1 MYRRRAISERYIP
14 NFNLTPL
21 LIFIFL
27 KVAGIKSS
35 FGEMLLLIAI
45 HFHSNQISAIGE
57 LVSTTIGIK
66 LPIRI
71 NDLNR
76 IKNIFTTDIFTE
88 QTVAAHAVK
97 VPVTRKLNS
106 NVSGFLPVHCIYQLL
121 KSRAF
126 TKNKVPIKDWIFK
139 QIRNSVPPIHP
150 ILPQLIEA
158 YVNSILV
165 PNTASFHL
173 TNEPISEADIASVFS
188 VLVYKASADD
198 DKEED
203 DEEEEKSEDGD
214 EEMDTDE
221 DEETKEE
228 TEDEADTSAGSKNSL
243 KVVDDEDEVADVM
256 TSQILLLYYVLLYED
271 IRLANMKTIL
281 SQDRKVLKYS
291 EEFISQL
298 PIFYLVQKTRTNQSE
313 FGVLMPPLLRLIS
326 YHYPHLCLVKDWLP
340 TKWSIVGG
348 GGRRRLFDAKKNLS
362 VRAEIAKFRKA
373 FETGKS
379 KSTKSPSPTAMND
392 AFERLLHLPDE
403 YLWPLAAEFVPKLRI
418 LLGENIPRVLAMNA
432 KAVWFRLNAI
442 FPTKLWLMT
451 VNELAAEN
459 PGETIGKSYSVAKK
473 WSEMVAQ
480 PLGVFD
486 ADRRVF
492 SCPELMEILLH
503 TLSAFLSAARI
514 GQVHF
519 IMEHSRNTEEEK
531 KRDELNVTLQ
541 SLTESAAIQLLLECC
556 LMREGKPA
564 HADKAR
570 EVDGAEEDSET
581 SEEDESMDVDRRS
594 SEAPAKMLSNL
605 KEVQALICSH
615 IHQCFIADVNLAKL
629 VHFQGYRRELLP
641 MVVAGIPSMHVC
653 LDYIPELLDQHE
665 LEKQASDQVFKSMQL
680 KTNAIFL

>member
-1 MYRRRAISERYIP
+1 M
-14 NFNLTPL
+14 
-21 LIFIFL
+21 
-27 KVAGIKSS
+27 
-35 FGEMLLLIAI
+35 IAI

-97 VPVTRKLNS
+97 VPVTRRLNS
-106 NVSGFLPVHCIYQLL
+106 TVSGFLPVHCIYQLL

-173 TNEPISEADIASVFS
+173 TNEPINEADIASIFS

-198 DKEED
+198 DKEDD
-203 DEEEEKSEDGD
+203 DEEEEKSEEGD
-214 EEMDTDE
+214 EEMDTD
-221 DEETKEE
+221 DEGDSKEE

-243 KVVDDEDEVADVM
+243 KAVDDEDEVADVM
-256 TSQILLLYYVLLYED
+256 TAQILLLYYVLLYED
-271 IRLANMKTIL
+271 IRLLNMKSIL

-348 GGRRRLFDAKKNLS
+348 GGGCGRRRVFDAKKNLS

-373 FETGKS
+373 FETGTGKS
-379 KSTKSPSPTAMND
+379 KASKSPSPTTMND

-403 YLWPLAAEFVPKLRI
+403 YLWPLASEFVPKLRI
-418 LLGENIPRVLAMNA
+418 LLADNIPRVLAMNA

-459 PGETIGKSYSVAKK
+459 PGESIGKSFSVAKK

-519 IMEHSRNTEEEK
+519 IMEHSRNAEEEK

-556 LMREGKPA
+556 LMREGKTTDA
-564 HADKAR
+564 EKTR
-570 EVDGAEEDSET
+570 GSEGAEDDSEL
-581 SEEDESMDVDRRS
+581 SEEDESSMEVDRRS
-594 SEAPAKMLSNL
+594 NEAPAKMLSNL

-665 LEKQASDQVFKSMQL
+665 LEKQVCVP
-680 KTNAIFL
+680 IFIF